1 MENKELEEQ
10 IKVQQKFQ
18 QLETIAKQ
26 YLTKEAISRY
36 GNLKAAHPELALQ
49 IISLIIQAAQSG
61 QLKEKI
67 DDKQLKQFL
76 IQLKEPKKEFK
87 LTRK

>member
-1 MENKELEEQ
+1 MENKEVEEQ
-10 IKVQQKFQ
+10 MKVQQKFQ
-18 QLETIAKQ
+18 QLETVAKQ

-36 GNLKAAHPELALQ
+36 GNLKAAHPDLAIQ
-49 IISLIIQAAQSG
+49 VVALIIQAAQSG

-76 IQLKEPKKEFK
+76 LQLNEPKREFK
-87 LTRK
+87 VTRK